1 MGLPVNPPDM
11 KPAAVFCDETNGLT
25 TTIVRKT
32 VPGGASFVE
41 LGLFAS
47 TGSAPTAKFLYVCFN
62 ALSDSEEAAMLA
74 NPSSRFCI
82 PVGEVQKFL
91 FEASDPCLRY
101 AMATDAATESVGS
114 KVVQRV
120 GSLV

>member
-11 KPAAVFCDETNGLT
+11 RPAAVYCDETTNLT
-25 TTIVRKT
+25 TSIVRKT

-41 LGLFAS
+41 LGLFAT
-47 TGSAPTAKFLYVCFN
+47 TGSAPTAKFLYICFN
-62 ALSDSEEAAMLA
+62 ALSDSEETAMLG

-82 PVGEVQKFL
+82 PVGDVQKFI

-101 AMATDAATESVGS
+101 AMTTDAAAEAAGS
-114 KVVQRV
+114 KTVQRI

>member
-11 KPAAVFCDETNGLT
+11 RPAAVYCDETANLT
-25 TTIVRKT
+25 TSIVRKT
-32 VPGGASFVE
+32 VPGGGAFVE

-47 TGSAPTAKFLYVCFN
+47 TASAPTAKFLYVCFN

-82 PVGEVQKFL
+82 PVGEAQKFI

-101 AMATDAATESVGS
+101 AMQTDAAAESVGS
-114 KVVQRV
+114 KVVQRI
-120 GSLV
+120 GSQV